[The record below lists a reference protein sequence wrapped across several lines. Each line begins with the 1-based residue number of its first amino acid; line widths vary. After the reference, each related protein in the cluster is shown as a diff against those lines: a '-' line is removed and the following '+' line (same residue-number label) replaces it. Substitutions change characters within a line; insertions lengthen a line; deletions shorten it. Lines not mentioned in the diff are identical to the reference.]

1 MALTKRSQASE
12 SVEGRKGVKF
22 KVIGRTREGET
33 VYYTGRAG
41 QAFVSK
47 QAEEAFGYDGLEAAR
62 RRATNLNQMTEIH
75 GIRFIVPI
83 GEQS

>member
-1 MALTKRSQASE
+1 MRAAE
-12 SVEGRKGVKF
+12 Y

-75 GIRFIVPI
+75 GIRFIVPV
-83 GEQS
+83 GERE